1 MVFAISLSHGEY
13 VGKSFILPIN
23 IRLITYTHPRTL
35 LDGKPADHVFFQVLK
50 YKSGEYKRFRDE
62 NDPLIIKPEIIDL
75 ENVDSSPDAAFE
87 ITCMDSHKSVKQY
100 NNTAPGTYLYA
111 KGQFYVDEPCSEC
124 EDLRIEFNE
133 RGGLLAIP
141 GTYMQVKSGKTVRRE
156 DIREKRISFSG
167 WIREISEFYKEMFPG
182 KVINVMHLSCRW
194 EKEPYVS
201 VNELTRDINM
211 LKLHKK
217 ERYTTN
223 VDGRAFETFKCESF
237 FLKKSE
243 DVKGDCHVSLETI
256 DAPIHISK
264 DILVKRK
271 RDEAEQEARRKRNA
285 EKKGGKT
292 RRLRRRY
299 RGRKLSQKLI

>member
-13 VGKSFILPIN
+13 VGKSFILPNN
-23 IRLITYTHPRTL
+23 IRLITYTHPRTF
-35 LDGKPADHVFFQVLK
+35 LDGKPADHIFFQVLK
-50 YKSGEYKRFRDE
+50 HKSGEYKRFRDE
-62 NDPLIIKPEIIDL
+62 NDPLIIKQEIIDL
-75 ENVDSSPDAAFE
+75 ENNSSQDASFE
-87 ITCMDSHKSVKQY
+87 IKCMDSHKSVKQY
-100 NNTAPGTYLYA
+100 NYTAPGTYLYA

-141 GTYMQVKSGKTVRRE
+141 GTYMQVKSGETVKRE
-156 DIREKRISFSG
+156 DTREQRILFSG
-167 WIREISEFYKEMFPG
+167 WIREISDFYKEMFPG
-182 KVINVMHLSCRW
+182 KIINLMHLSCRW

-201 VNELTRDINM
+201 VNELTRDMNM

-223 VDGRAFETFKCESF
+223 VDDRSFETFKCESF
-237 FLKKSE
+237 FLRKSD
-243 DVKGDCHVSLETI
+243 DVKGECDMSRATI

-271 RDEAEQEARRKRNA
+271 RDEELEARRK
-285 EKKGGKT
+285 KKGGRNTNK
-292 RRLRRRY
+292 RRR
-299 RGRKLSQKLI
+299 RGRHRLSRKQ